1 MKNELKDILS
11 NSSKDIDNQQLMDYL
26 SNQLSKTESHEIEKN
41 MADDAF
47 MNDAVEGLQE
57 IENKKNMQ
65 AYVEQL
71 NNDLQKQIAKN
82 KNRKEKRRLKD
93 QPFTYV
99 TIIIIL
105 ILVIVSFLVL
115 KRYLDAKP
123 ADSSV
128 TYQHPDS
135 ARNCSA
141 ISNVNK
147 S

>member
-1 MKNELKDILS
+1 MNNDLKDILS
-11 NSSKDIDNQQLMDYL
+11 NSNKDIDNQQLMDYL
-26 SNQLSKTESHEIEKN
+26 SNQLNKAESHEIEKN

-47 MNDAVEGLQE
+47 MNDAVEGLQK

-71 NNDLQKQIAKN
+71 NDDLHKQLAKN
-82 KNRKEKRRLKD
+82 KIRKEKRRLKD

-115 KRYLDAKP
+115 KKYLETKH
-123 ADSSV
+123 SSSQV
-128 TYQHPDS
+128 TTHSTAFKVTAQQAS
-135 ARNCSA
+135 S
-141 ISNVNK
+141 
-147 S
+147 

>member
-1 MKNELKDILS
+1 MKNDLKEILS
-11 NSSKDIDNQQLMDYL
+11 NSNKDINNQQLMDYL

-47 MNDAVEGLQE
+47 MNDAVEGLLE

-71 NNDLQKQIAKN
+71 NYDLQKQIAKN
-82 KNRKEKRRLKD
+82 KNRKEKRRLKEH
-93 QPFTYV
+93 PFAYL

-115 KRYLDAKP
+115 KKYLEEKH
-123 ADSSV
+123 S
-128 TYQHPDS
+128 
-135 ARNCSA
+135 
-141 ISNVNK
+141 K
-147 S
+147 STFIRLNNTEKRI

>member
-11 NSSKDIDNQQLMDYL
+11 NSNKDIDNQQLMDYL
-26 SNQLSKTESHEIEKN
+26 SNQLSKADSHEIEKN

-82 KNRKEKRRLKD
+82 KNRKQKRRLKD
-93 QPFTYV
+93 QPITYV

-105 ILVIVSFLVL
+105 ILVVVSFLVL
-115 KRYLDAKP
+115 KKYLEEKQ
-123 ADSSV
+123 SK
-128 TYQHPDS
+128 
-135 ARNCSA
+135 SA
-141 ISNVNK
+141 IKHYNNTEK
-147 S
+147 RI